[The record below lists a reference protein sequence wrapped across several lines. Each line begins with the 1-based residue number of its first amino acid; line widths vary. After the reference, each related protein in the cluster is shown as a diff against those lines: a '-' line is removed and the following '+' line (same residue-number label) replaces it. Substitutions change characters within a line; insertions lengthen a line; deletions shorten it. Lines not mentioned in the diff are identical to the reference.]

1 MDKNDYEYSGL
12 MAQFWDL
19 FRGDTSRWEDR
30 FFYLDVIRQHG
41 QPALDVG
48 CGTGRLLLDYMQ
60 QGIDVDGM
68 DNSPE
73 MLDLLR
79 RKAAALGLH
88 PRVYL
93 QTMETLDLP
102 RRYRV
107 ILVPSS
113 SFQLL
118 TEPADAAE
126 ALRRFYQHLEPGGVL
141 VMSLFILGV
150 DKHGQPIPEDE
161 STTEVTRPEDGA
173 LIRRWSR
180 SVYDHAQ
187 QMEDTEDRYEVIVDG
202 VVVASEQRNRRRATR
217 GYTQAQA
224 IQLLQAAGFADV
236 HLTSGFSF
244 APAAPED
251 TLFCIFGTRS

>member
-19 FRGDTSRWEDR
+19 LRGDTSRWEDR
-30 FFYLDVIRQHG
+30 FFYQDVIRQHG

-60 QGIDVDGM
+60 QGIDIDGVDY
-68 DNSPE
+68 SPE

-79 RKAAALGLH
+79 QKAAALGLS
-88 PRVYL
+88 PRVAL

-118 TEPADAAE
+118 TEPAAAAE
-126 ALRRFYQHLEPGGVL
+126 ALRRFYRHLEPGGVL
-141 VMSLFILGV
+141 VMSLYILGV
-150 DKHGQPIPEDE
+150 DDAGQPIDQEE
-161 STTEVTRPEDGA
+161 WTKEVVRPEDGA
-173 LIRRWSR
+173 IIRRWSR

-187 QMEDTEDRYEVIVDG
+187 QMEDTEDRYEVIVDS
-202 VVVASEQRNRRRATR
+202 VVVASEQRSRPRATR
-217 GYTQAQA
+217 GYSQAQA
-224 IQLLQAAGFADV
+224 IQLLQDAGFSDV
-236 HLTSGFSF
+236 HLTSGFSCT
-244 APAAPED
+244 PAAPKD
-251 TLFCIFGTRS
+251 TLFCVFGTRP